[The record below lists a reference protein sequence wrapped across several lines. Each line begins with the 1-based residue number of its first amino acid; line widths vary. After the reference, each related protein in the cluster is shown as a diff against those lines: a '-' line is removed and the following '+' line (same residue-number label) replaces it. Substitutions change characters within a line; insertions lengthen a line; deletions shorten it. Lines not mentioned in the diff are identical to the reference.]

1 MHAMVI
7 LGLTFRRG
15 KRIFWVLND
24 HHINFMGVSQQNQSN
39 NQNHRF
45 INPRYGMAHE
55 WHIPMLCVNIPCL
68 MKS

>member
-24 HHINFMGVSQQNQSN
+24 HHINFMGVW
-39 NQNHRF
+39 
-45 INPRYGMAHE
+45 GA
-55 WHIPMLCVNIPCL
+55 IPEAVGILKL
-68 MKS
+68 